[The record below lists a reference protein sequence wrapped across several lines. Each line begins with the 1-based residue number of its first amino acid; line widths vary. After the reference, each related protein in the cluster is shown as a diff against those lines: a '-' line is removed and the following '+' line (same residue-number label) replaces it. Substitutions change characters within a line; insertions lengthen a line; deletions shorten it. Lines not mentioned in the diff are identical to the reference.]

1 MQTTHPASC
10 FRREWMGVEPTE
22 AGTTP
27 PSNGFEDRGTHR
39 GPTTPIKATQGY
51 RILRIWSSRNP
62 RRDNPHFGRT
72 ILGMVH
78 RVPKRG
84 RKHLQNWPAMTSSG
98 CPSCNPHANTIADN
112 AELCYNHTL
121 KARPSPNRG
130 FPAYIAPFGSKH
142 EPALLLTYSNSICSI
157 FRGEQPVSP
166 SYPPKKLWGKCAP
179 PELGARGSSPS

>member
-1 MQTTHPASC
+1 
-10 FRREWMGVEPTE
+10 
-22 AGTTP
+22 
-27 PSNGFEDRGTHR
+27 
-39 GPTTPIKATQGY
+39 
-51 RILRIWSSRNP
+51 LRIWSSRNP

-84 RKHLQNWPAMTSSG
+84 RKHLQNWPAMTSSSCPG
-98 CPSCNPHANTIADN
+98 CNAHANTIADN

-157 FRGEQPVSP
+157 FRGGAARLTLLPSKKTLGEMCSP
-166 SYPPKKLWGKCAP
+166 RIGGQGVFPKPKGLSQVIEMIPTIYRKEGTCLVQVLAQSRA
-179 PELGARGSSPS
+179 LVGQNVGTLLSSSCFSLPF